1 MVENIAFENGRISD
15 FQDLVTL
22 TLTLDW
28 VILHT
33 FMHHSSTSTCI
44 PNFIEIE
51 ETFCGRTDVR
61 TGGRTFETHFIR
73 STPRSLFK
81 KKALKE
87 AAAERQCLPH
97 WTTFQIIV
105 ISLKWSDVCSVFD
118 DNKSSQFLIVYH
130 RINYIISEQS
140 ITLLGVI
147 REYMKIPL
155 LFSEKS
161 FIKLTPSE

>member
-1 MVENIAFENGRISD
+1 M
-15 FQDLVTL
+15 
-22 TLTLDW
+22 
-28 VILHT
+28 
-33 FMHHSSTSTCI
+33 
-44 PNFIEIE
+44 
-51 ETFCGRTDVR
+51 
-61 TGGRTFETHFIR
+61 
-73 STPRSLFK
+73 
-81 KKALKE
+81 
-87 AAAERQCLPH
+87 
-97 WTTFQIIV
+97 IV